1 MKRVTLQDNA
11 AGNALGWNPDGVQ
24 TNFGI
29 EEDRHFGGDSTMV
42 SIIVESLPLGSTNHL
57 CDPVN
62 VASDAVEGFDI
73 VCSSAPPE
81 GSVLHYVVTVLPPHT
96 P

>member
-1 MKRVTLQDNA
+1 MKQIGANAISDSSITSTKPAESFMKRVTLQDNA
-11 AGNALGWNPDGVQ
+11 AGNTLGWNPDGVQ

-62 VASDAVEGFDI
+62 VS
-73 VCSSAPPE
+73 
-81 GSVLHYVVTVLPPHT
+81 
-96 P
+96 